1 MPEEALS
8 WKNPQDWL
16 QKFTFLG
23 GCPVQEDFRLIL
35 DIVTVLAAAAAGG
48 FLASLLRQPVLLGYL
63 LAGILVGPTGL
74 GWIKELVQVET
85 LAQFGV
91 TFLLFTLGVEFSL
104 KELRKVRGIAVGG
117 GILQIGLTILITAV
131 LAVVSGWL
139 TPVQGIFLGAVLSL
153 SSTAVVLKSLTETNQ
168 MGTPQAQAMLGILIV
183 QDLAVGLMLAV
194 LPALDSP
201 LPELAGSLVKS
212 VAEIGLVGLGAV
224 VSGIWLVPAFL
235 RLLAQQESK
244 EVFLLGV
251 ISLCVG
257 IALLTERLGISS
269 EIGAFIA
276 GLMISE
282 VEYADQTLDYVEP
295 LRDVFAALFF
305 AAIGM
310 LIDPSFILGHLLLI
324 LGLVGLVM
332 VGKFCIVAPLARL
345 FGYTLPAAVVVGLG
359 LSQIGEFSFVLAS
372 EGQALGLVSRQIYLL
387 IVSTTA
393 VTLLLTPFLLRGAPR
408 LFSGLHGIP
417 FLARWLESG
426 ERPRALAPDA
436 PQQGHVVV
444 CGYGQVGQDIVR
456 ILEARRHPLLVIDQS
471 ERVIQHL
478 RSRGI
483 PYLYGNAASPLV
495 LEKACLP
502 QARALVIA
510 LPDRMSIRLCLKRA
524 LELAPQLDV
533 VVRATDKEDIEQLYQ
548 LGAREVVHPE
558 FEASLGLCSHVLL
571 ELGEPPDI
579 IQQEILAIR
588 SSHYRDLRPLHPS
601 CLIPAPVSWLTPPAP
616 PPSPPLPANANG
628 SQDSHPPESVLAWWE
643 RWQRPVQPEWAG
655 IPGSA
660 E

>member
-1 MPEEALS
+1 
-8 WKNPQDWL
+8 
-16 QKFTFLG
+16 
-23 GCPVQEDFRLIL
+23 
-35 DIVTVLAAAAAGG
+35 
-48 FLASLLRQPVLLGYL
+48 
-63 LAGILVGPTGL
+63 
-74 GWIKELVQVET
+74 
-85 LAQFGV
+85 
-91 TFLLFTLGVEFSL
+91 
-104 KELRKVRGIAVGG
+104 
-117 GILQIGLTILITAV
+117 
-131 LAVVSGWL
+131 
-139 TPVQGIFLGAVLSL
+139 
-153 SSTAVVLKSLTETNQ
+153 
-168 MGTPQAQAMLGILIV
+168 
-183 QDLAVGLMLAV
+183 
-194 LPALDSP
+194 
-201 LPELAGSLVKS
+201 
-212 VAEIGLVGLGAV
+212 
-224 VSGIWLVPAFL
+224 
-235 RLLAQQESK
+235 
-244 EVFLLGV
+244 
-251 ISLCVG
+251 
-257 IALLTERLGISS
+257 
-269 EIGAFIA
+269 
-276 GLMISE
+276 
-282 VEYADQTLDYVEP
+282 
-295 LRDVFAALFF
+295 
-305 AAIGM
+305 
-310 LIDPSFILGHLLLI
+310 
-324 LGLVGLVM
+324 

-417 FLARWLESG
+417 FLARWLELG
-426 ERPRALAPDA
+426 ERPRALAPEA

-524 LELAPQLDV
+524 LELAPRLDV

-601 CLIPAPVSWLTPPAP
+601 CLIPAPLSWLTQQAQPL
-616 PPSPPLPANANG
+616 SPESPAN
-628 SQDSHPPESVLAWWE
+628 SSHDSSPAESSSAWWE

>member
-1 MPEEALS
+1 M
-8 WKNPQDWL
+8 
-16 QKFTFLG
+16 
-23 GCPVQEDFRLIL
+23 QEDFRLIL

-48 FLASLLRQPVLLGYL
+48 FLAALLRQPVLLGYL

-91 TFLLFTLGVEFSL
+91 TFLLFSLGVEFSL
-104 KELRKVRGIAVGG
+104 KELRQVRGIAIGG
-117 GILQIGLTILITAV
+117 GALQIGLTIAITAA
-131 LAVVSGWL
+131 LAVASGWL

-168 MGTPQAQAMLGILIV
+168 MGTPQAHAMLGILIV

-194 LPALDSP
+194 LPALDCP
-201 LPELAGSLVKS
+201 LPELAGSLAKAL
-212 VAEIGLVGLGAV
+212 AEIGLVGLGAV
-224 VSGIWLVPAFL
+224 VGGTWLVPAFL

-269 EIGAFIA
+269 EIGAFLA

-282 VEYADQTLDYVEP
+282 VEYADQTLAYVEP

-310 LIDPSFILGHLLLI
+310 LIDPSFIAAHLPLI

-332 VGKFCIVAPLARL
+332 VGKFCLVAPLAGL
-345 FGYTLPAAVVVGLG
+345 FGYPLPSAVLVGLG

-372 EGQALGLVSRQIYLL
+372 EGQALGLVSRQLYLL
-387 IVSTTA
+387 VVSTTA
-393 VTLLLTPFLLRGAPR
+393 VTLLVTPLLLRGAPR
-408 LFSGLHGIP
+408 LLAKLQGIP
-417 FLARWLESG
+417 FFARWLEAS
-426 ERPRALAPDA
+426 ERPRALSPDA
-436 PQQGHVVV
+436 PQQDHVVV

-456 ILEARRHPLLVIDQS
+456 ILEARRHPVLVIDQS

-483 PYLYGNAASPLV
+483 PYLYGNAASAPV
-495 LEKACLP
+495 LEKAGLP
-502 QARALVIA
+502 RARALVIA
-510 LPDRMSIRLCLKRA
+510 LPDRLSMRLCLKRA
-524 LELAPQLDV
+524 LELAPHLDV
-533 VVRATDKEDIEQLYQ
+533 VVRATHEEDIEQLYQ

-571 ELGEPPDI
+571 KLDEPLEV

-588 SSHYRDLRPLHPS
+588 SSHYRDLRPPYPS
-601 CLIPAPVSWLTPPAP
+601 CLIPTPVSWPAQ
-616 PPSPPLPANANG
+616 PPSPPLLGHANG
-628 SQDSHPPESVLAWWE
+628 SRDSGPPEPATAWWE
-643 RWQRPVQPEWAG
+643 HWQRPVQPEWAG
-655 IPGSA
+655 ISGSA